1 MKGKIKIM
9 KTRPEVTDQEIK
21 SYMDFDALLKK
32 QHSHHQGHQDLRL
45 KVLIGSTVFITLAVI
60 GSLFVWSRKE
70 NMKTVREQRSEASAV
85 PPTADQTM
93 DTSTVKSP
101 TDENASDIEKEQGPT
116 PAAKTTP
123 KDVKTETTKP
133 GNRDAER
140 VIEPVYRQAEPRDG
154 YPVLYAY
161 FEKHLVYPHDAVKDS
176 VEGVVNVVFSIDA
189 QGRAMNITIENSLGP
204 LFDQEAIRLL
214 HNMPLWKPASYNGK
228 VVPSKI
234 SLPITF
240 DLSKATYNK

>member
-21 SYMDFDALLKK
+21 NYMDFDGLLKK
-32 QHSHHQGHQDLRL
+32 QQSLHQGHQDLRL
-45 KVLIGSTVFITLAVI
+45 KVLIGSTVFITLAII
-60 GSLFVWSRKE
+60 GFLFVWPPNE
-70 NMKTVREQRSEASAV
+70 NIKLVKEQRPEVSAV

-93 DTSTVKSP
+93 DTLRVHSPKNEKAMDVEKS
-101 TDENASDIEKEQGPT
+101 QGPR
-116 PAAKTTP
+116 PAAKTPP
-123 KDVKTETTKP
+123 KDVKTETAKP
-133 GNRDAER
+133 GDKNAETI
-140 VIEPVYRQAEPRDG
+140 IEPVYRQAEPRDG

-161 FEKHLVYPHDAVKDS
+161 FEKNLVYPHDAVKDS
-176 VEGVVNVVFSIDA
+176 VEGVVNVIFSIDA
-189 QGRAMNITIENSLGP
+189 EGKPRNITIENSLGP

-214 HNMPLWKPASYNGK
+214 NNMPLWKPASYNGK

-240 DLSKATYNK
+240 DLSRTTYNK

>member
-32 QHSHHQGHQDLRL
+32 QQSLHQGHQDLRL
-45 KVLIGSTVFITLAVI
+45 KVLLGSTVFITLSLI
-60 GSLFVWSRKE
+60 GFLFLWPGKE
-70 NMKTVREQRSEASAV
+70 NLRLVKEQHPEVSAV
-85 PPTADQTM
+85 PPSSDQTV
-93 DTSTVKSP
+93 DTLMADRP
-101 TDENASDIEKEQGPT
+101 IDENATIVEKAQGPR
-116 PAAKTTP
+116 PAATATT
-123 KDVKTETTKP
+123 KDVETGTSDSGNKNTET
-133 GNRDAER
+133 
-140 VIEPVYRQAEPRDG
+140 VIDPVYRQAEPRDG

-161 FEKHLVYPHDAVKDS
+161 FEENLVYPHNAVKDS

-189 QGRAMNITIENSLGP
+189 EGKPMNITIENSLGL

-214 HNMPLWKPASYNGK
+214 NNMPLWTPASYNGK
-228 VVPSKI
+228 VVPSRI

-240 DLSKATYNK
+240 DLSKTTYNK

>member
-1 MKGKIKIM
+1 MKGKIKVM

-32 QHSHHQGHQDLRL
+32 QQSLHQGHQHVRL
-45 KVLIGSTVFITLAVI
+45 KVLIGSTVFLTLTVI
-60 GSLFVWSRKE
+60 GFLFVWPPNGKITAEKE
-70 NMKTVREQRSEASAV
+70 HRPGKSAV
-85 PPTADQTM
+85 PPTAEQTI
-93 DTSTVKSP
+93 DTLTGKRP
-101 TDENASDIEKEQGPT
+101 IEENAIDVEKAQGPG

-123 KDVKTETTKP
+123 GDVKTEIRK
-133 GNRDAER
+133 GGKKNEER
-140 VIEPVYRQAEPRDG
+140 AIESVYTQAEPRDG

-161 FEKHLVYPHDAVKDS
+161 FEENLLYPHDAIKDS
-176 VEGVVNVVFSIDA
+176 VEGVMNVVFSIDA
-189 QGRAMNITIENSLGP
+189 HGKAGNIAIENSLGP

-214 HNMPLWKPASYNGK
+214 NNMPLWRPASYNGK

-240 DLSKATYNK
+240 DLSKATNNK

>member
-21 SYMDFDALLKK
+21 SYMDFDTLLKK
-32 QHSHHQGHQDLRL
+32 QQSLHQRHQDFRL
-45 KVLIGSTVFITLAVI
+45 KVLIGSTVFITLAII

-70 NMKTVREQRSEASAV
+70 NIKVVKEQRSEVSAV
-85 PPTADQTM
+85 HPTADQTM
-93 DTSTVKSP
+93 DTLTVKSP
-101 TDENASDIEKEQGPT
+101 TDENAAEAEKAQDPR
-116 PAAKTTP
+116 PAATTTP
-123 KDVKTETTKP
+123 NVKTETSKP
-133 GNRDAER
+133 GNRDAEI
-140 VIEPVYRQAEPRDG
+140 VVEPVYRQAEPRDG

-161 FEKHLVYPHDAVKDS
+161 FQKNLVYPHDAVKDS

-189 QGRAMNITIENSLGP
+189 HGKARNITIENSLGP

-214 HNMPLWKPASYNGK
+214 NNMPLWKPASYNGK

-240 DLSKATYNK
+240 DLMKTTYNK